1 MQDSFTLAY
10 YDACGVENHPPTMA
24 TNAVARKE
32 RETIITDVQPYRFPG
47 PNSKPAR
54 TRSLTQL
61 IDASEVLYQRIMT
74 SALDPV
80 ELSSLARALCDVDK
94 RIRAWKGLPEPGQL
108 RPDCLPGKR
117 AKKGKFIELVEEPRE
132 APETPTA
139 NPTPATQ
146 PDEHNKKVCS
156 EPKIE
161 LDTQPANPP

>member
-1 MQDSFTLAY
+1 MPATAI
-10 YDACGVENHPPTMA
+10 A
-24 TNAVARKE
+24 TNAIRTEVECYK
-32 RETIITDVQPYRFPG
+32 FPS
-47 PNSKPAR
+47 PTSRPAR

-61 IDASEVLYQRIMT
+61 IDTAEVLYQRIMT

-132 APETPTA
+132 APEQ
-139 NPTPATQ
+139 PTPASANDARQTTAQ
-146 PDEHNKKVCS
+146 TPAEEK
-156 EPKIE
+156 PKIE
-161 LDTQPANPP
+161 LDSPTQNTP